1 MIKKGELITGRTQV
15 LVFLKAED
23 KNFIDPRVKNKSSL
37 SPSKKNFESHTIWID
52 YLVMHKE

>member
-37 SPSKKNFESHTIWID
+37 SPSKNILNLILYELIT
-52 YLVMHKE
+52 

>member
-23 KNFIDPRVKNKSSL
+23 KNFIDPRVENESSL
-37 SPSKKNFESHTIWID
+37 SLYDLID
-52 YLVMHKE
+52 